1 MEELTRQENDESI
14 ERLGASVRQLR
25 HVAVDLSAALR
36 EDGAALEALG
46 EGMGSTGNRLERAR
60 NQASHLARAASGS
73 PLRSLSLGA
82 VAVLTVLKLCY

>member
-25 HVAVDLSAALR
+25 HVAVDLSATLR
-36 EDGAALEALG
+36 EDGAALDALG
-46 EGMGSTGNRLERAR
+46 EGMGSTGNRLDRAR

-73 PLRSLSLGA
+73 PLRSLSPNS
-82 VAVLTVLKLCY
+82 VMV